1 MNEATTSLQ
10 PLKSAMKRRRLT
22 PAWIRGK
29 IETLEA
35 PAEAAQM
42 PPRRK
47 AAAAAKW
54 NGLSITTPHFNSK
67 KLTRL

>member
-1 MNEATTSLQ
+1 
-10 PLKSAMKRRRLT
+10 MKRRRLT

-35 PAEAAQM
+35 LAEAAQM

-54 NGLSITTPHFNSK
+54 NGLLFLLHTDSTHSS
-67 KLTRL
+67 